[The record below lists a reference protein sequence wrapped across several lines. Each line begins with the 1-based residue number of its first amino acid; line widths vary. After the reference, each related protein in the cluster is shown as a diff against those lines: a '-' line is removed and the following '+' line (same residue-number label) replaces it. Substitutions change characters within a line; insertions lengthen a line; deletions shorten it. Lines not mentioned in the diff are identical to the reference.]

1 VLDDQLL
8 GPDDAFEVAL
18 LDANTGA
25 SLAAALSL
33 SRTDALFNLQANG
46 TERVS
51 QGPST
56 GSGQAVT
63 RIDNAD
69 GSRTYLVDL
78 SGIAA
83 DTAVN
88 LSFDLIG
95 FGGNG
100 SQVTINDVRLLGSN
114 TAPVAVK
121 TLIQTAELGADRLF
135 RGEHGVARLGGKLRI
150 VARVVQ
156 AA

>member
-1 VLDDQLL
+1 LA
-8 GPDDAFEVAL
+8 GAL
-18 LDANTGA
+18 N
-25 SLAAALSL
+25 L

-46 TERVS
+46 TERTS
-51 QGPST
+51 QGI
-56 GSGQAVT
+56 T
-63 RIDNAD
+63 RTDNAD

-100 SQVTINDVRLLGSN
+100 SQVTINDARLLLREEELVSN
-114 TAPVAVK
+114 IATVNITVTPVNVP
-121 TLIQTAELGADRLF
+121 
-135 RGEHGVARLGGKLRI
+135 V
-150 VARVVQ
+150 
-156 AA
+156 